1 MKDIIK
7 ILLGI
12 FIFFLIIIIKPIIN
26 VRIGK
31 YPIDRIGPYTVVPEI
46 WKRKKEIMKIRSF
59 DLWSH
64 IKSRTP
70 NNFLHKIV
78 AREIRFIPMFVYSS
92 LEIFFSFF

>member
-31 YPIDRIGPYTVVPEI
+31 YPIDRIGPYTVAPEI
-46 WKRKKEIMKIRSF
+46 WKRKKEIMKIRS
-59 DLWSH
+59 LIYGH
-64 IKSRTP
+64 ILNHEHP
-70 NNFLHKIV
+70 IIF
-78 AREIRFIPMFVYSS
+78 FIKLS
-92 LEIFFSFF
+92 LEK

>member
-31 YPIDRIGPYTVVPEI
+31 YPIDRIGPYTVALKYGKEK
-46 WKRKKEIMKIRSF
+46 KR
-59 DLWSH
+59 
-64 IKSRTP
+64 
-70 NNFLHKIV
+70 
-78 AREIRFIPMFVYSS
+78 
-92 LEIFFSFF
+92 

>member
-46 WKRKKEIMKIRSF
+46 WKEKKR
-59 DLWSH
+59 
-64 IKSRTP
+64 
-70 NNFLHKIV
+70 
-78 AREIRFIPMFVYSS
+78 
-92 LEIFFSFF
+92 